1 MQDPITVQPPQ
12 NSAFSEE
19 FSKIRRIILG
29 LTVTLIFTYLP
40 ILIAFDLGA
49 QSVLKYTMPILAFYN
64 LMECIWFFGCNQ
76 FSFQLVVTF
85 RIIFLLH
92 DLSYFILYCI
102 WGNEGGFY
110 IGCIVFL
117 AVTVC
122 LNVTIM
128 ALYGKLPR
136 KYSVFCCPLSFHT

>member
-1 MQDPITVQPPQ
+1 MQAAQVSITEPPQ
-12 NSAFSEE
+12 NSVFFEE

-49 QSVLKYTMPILAFYN
+49 QSVLKYSMPILAFYN
-64 LMECIWFFGCNQ
+64 LMECIWFFGCSQYN
-76 FSFQLVVTF
+76 FTLVLTC
-85 RIIFLLH
+85 RTIFLLH

-102 WGNEGGFY
+102 WGNKGGFY

-117 AVTVC
+117 AVAVC
-122 LNVTIM
+122 LNITIM

-136 KYSVFCCPLSFHT
+136 KHNFSCCPL